1 MAAIPIDKVAAI
13 VDEDVVLESE
23 VTQRIADLQFQYRNR
38 PNTLP
43 SDDILRTQVLEQ
55 LIVQRIQLSQAER
68 GGVKID
74 DNSLNGSLTEIAQ
87 QNGMTL
93 AEFRNKLET
102 EKAGSYNQVR
112 EQIRQEMIT
121 IASVIAVSVNVFILP
136 NKTLITF
143 WPHHRVKVP

>member
-55 LIVQRIQLSQAER
+55 LIVQRIHFAAER
-68 GGVKID
+68 GG
-74 DNSLNGSLTEIAQ
+74 G
-87 QNGMTL
+87 
-93 AEFRNKLET
+93 
-102 EKAGSYNQVR
+102 
-112 EQIRQEMIT
+112 
-121 IASVIAVSVNVFILP
+121 
-136 NKTLITF
+136 
-143 WPHHRVKVP
+143 